1 MFANGT
7 PKLRHSAPF
16 TTALILVLVL
26 AACSSDS
33 TDTNADEITLETTK
47 AGVDEGEATDSGPAG
62 TEDEVEPDVDET
74 EAVAGEE
81 CEETIRAG
89 FSTPKSGAAAGW
101 GIGTEYAANQAAE
114 QLNGAGGV
122 AADDTRYCFEIAS
135 YDNEYDAATGAQVA
149 QTLLNRDNV
158 DFIGSSVGT
167 APMQALQAQTEQL
180 GMVHFTTAWG
190 PDVKGPDFPFTFT
203 SINTPFELLEPLY
216 SYVTAEH
223 PNAASVHMINPN
235 DATGQQTEK
244 VANEVWD
251 ELGIEVVGSEFYE
264 RGTTE
269 FAGIATRIIE
279 EDADILDMG
288 TMPPGEAGLLMRDL
302 VNQGWDGVRVVSA
315 GTGGADLVEAG
326 GETVE
331 GTYMGLAANFESDQA
346 TDIQRELAR
355 GLRESQGEVLNTI
368 SIGGYDAMMAYAA
381 ALEHAGTKD
390 PDAVRKA
397 LTQVEVQSSYGPA
410 VFGAESIYGSPQQL
424 LLPVIV
430 TQVQDGETVELE
442 TLVPA
447 ELEDRLAELDG

>member
-1 MFANGT
+1 MFANII
-7 PKLRHSAPF
+7 PKMRREAF
-16 TTALILVLVL
+16 FATTLVLVLVL
-26 AACSSDS
+26 AACSSGS
-33 TDTNADEITLETTK
+33 TDTSAGEIAPETE
-47 AGVDEGEATDSGPAG
+47 AVVGEGEATDPGTTS
-62 TEDEVEPDVDET
+62 TEDEAKPDVDET
-74 EAVAGEE
+74 EVGADGE
-81 CEETIRAG
+81 CGETIRVG

-101 GIGTEYAANQAAE
+101 GIGTEYVASQAAE
-114 QLNGAGGV
+114 KLNSSGGV
-122 AADDTRYCFEIAS
+122 QADDTRYCFEIAS

-216 SYVTAEH
+216 AYVTSEH
-223 PNAASVHMINPN
+223 PDAASVHMINPN

-244 VANEVWD
+244 VANEVWGD
-251 ELGIEVVGSEFYE
+251 LGIEVRGSEFYE

-269 FAGIATRIIE
+269 FAGVATGIIQ

-326 GETVE
+326 GDAVE

-346 TDIQRELAR
+346 TDVQQQLAS

-381 ALEHAGTKD
+381 ALEHAGTND
-390 PDAVRKA
+390 QDAVREA

-410 VFGAESIYGSPQQL
+410 AFGAESTYGSPQQL

-430 TQVQDGETVELE
+430 TQVQEGETVELE